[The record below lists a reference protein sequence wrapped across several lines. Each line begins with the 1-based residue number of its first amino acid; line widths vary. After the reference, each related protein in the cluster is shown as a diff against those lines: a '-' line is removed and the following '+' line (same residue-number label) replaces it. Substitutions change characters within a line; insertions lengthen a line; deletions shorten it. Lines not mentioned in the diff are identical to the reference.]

1 MGPEFYSLGMLLLY
15 SVSAQEITPKDVGL
29 LLLRSLIANEENQ

>member
-15 SVSAQEITPKDVGL
+15 SVNAQEITPQAVRL
-29 LLLRSLIANEENQ
+29 LFLRSLIANEENQ